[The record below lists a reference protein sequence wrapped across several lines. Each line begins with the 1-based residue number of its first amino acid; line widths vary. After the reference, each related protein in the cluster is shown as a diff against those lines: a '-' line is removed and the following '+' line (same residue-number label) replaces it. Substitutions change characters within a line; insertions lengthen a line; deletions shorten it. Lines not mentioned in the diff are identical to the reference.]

1 MDSLKWHATCGC
13 QISARK
19 RKKRMIT
26 VSGKKLAWRE
36 GMTIADL
43 LDDLGDSHP
52 YAVVRINET
61 YVTRPNFE
69 KATVPDNSEVFLI
82 PMVAGG

>member
-1 MDSLKWHATCGC
+1 
-13 QISARK
+13 
-19 RKKRMIT
+19 MIT

-36 GMTIADL
+36 GMTIADVL
-43 LDDLGDSHP
+43 HELGDSHP

-61 YVTRPNFE
+61 YITRPNFE
-69 KATVPDNSEVFLI
+69 KTPVPDGSEVFLI